1 MAEIGEKLRP
11 VLEPLLEDGEV
22 LEGMCVG
29 SQSGFMSSK
38 FVVIGVTPKR
48 LIVQETDRKQRPKGE
63 PTIVAASDLAG
74 SRESGF
80 GANPVTSSIMEKT
93 SIKLTVKTSSGDKLK
108 LMIGRGG
115 GDGMLGNL
123 MGGPT
128 QAEGVEALQAWLERN
143 APS

>member
-1 MAEIGEKLRP
+1 VADIGEKLRP
-11 VLEPLLEDGEV
+11 VIEPLLEEGET

-38 FVVIGVTPKR
+38 FVVIGVTPTR

-63 PTIVAASDLAG
+63 PTIVDAGELAG

-80 GANPVTSSIMEKT
+80 GVNLVTSSIMEKST
-93 SIKLTVKTSSGDKLK
+93 IKLAVKTSSGDKLK

-115 GDGMLGNL
+115 DGMLGNL

-128 QAEGVEALQAWLERN
+128 QEEGVTALQAWLQRN
-143 APS
+143 APG

>member
-1 MAEIGEKLRP
+1 MADIDEKLRP
-11 VLEPLLEDGEV
+11 VLDPSLEQGET

-29 SQSGFMSSK
+29 SQSGFMSGK

-63 PTIVAASDLAG
+63 PTIVDAGELAG

-80 GANPVTSSIMEKT
+80 GVNLVTSSIMEKT
-93 SIKLTVKTSSGDKLK
+93 SIKLTVRTTSGEKLK

-115 GDGMLGNL
+115 GSGMLGNL

>member
-1 MAEIGEKLRP
+1 VADIGEKLRP
-11 VLEPLLEDGEV
+11 VLDPLLEDGET

-38 FVVIGVTPKR
+38 FVVIGITPTR
-48 LIVQETDRKQRPKGE
+48 LIVQQTDRKQRPKGE
-63 PTIVAASDLAG
+63 PTIVDATELAG

-80 GANPVTSSIMEKT
+80 GVNLVTSSIMEKT
-93 SIKLTVKTSSGDKLK
+93 SIKLSVKTASGDRLK
-108 LMIGRGG
+108 LMIGRG

-128 QAEGVEALQAWLERN
+128 QEEGVGALQAWLQRN
-143 APS
+143 APG